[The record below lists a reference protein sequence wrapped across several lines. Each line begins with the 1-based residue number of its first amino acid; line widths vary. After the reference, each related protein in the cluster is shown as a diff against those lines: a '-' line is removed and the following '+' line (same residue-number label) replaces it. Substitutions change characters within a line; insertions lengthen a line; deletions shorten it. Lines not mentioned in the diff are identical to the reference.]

1 MTDLEQ
7 GRVSPARSL
16 TQPCDEA
23 KEPPMNI
30 KTETSVGA
38 MSLTPGQTLTTLTG
52 NDFPNVIERIVA
64 VTDLSDD
71 SRQAVTV
78 AANLANKFNAKL
90 VLLCVHEPP
99 YFSSADEA
107 GRVDELATREKAE
120 LFALA
125 ARTRESCPDTE
136 PVFRVG
142 APLAQIVL
150 GATDWSADLLVLSG
164 SQPEATLAPR
174 ISHYAPCPVLIV
186 GS

>member
-1 MTDLEQ
+1 
-7 GRVSPARSL
+7 
-16 TQPCDEA
+16 
-23 KEPPMNI
+23 MNI
-30 KTETSVGA
+30 KTEMSGGA
-38 MSLTPGQTLTTLTG
+38 MSVKPGQTLTTLVG
-52 NDFPNVIERIVA
+52 NAFPNVIERIVA

-90 VLLCVHEPP
+90 ALLCVHEPP
-99 YFSSADEA
+99 YFPATEA
-107 GRVDELATREKAE
+107 AGCVDELAVREKAE

-142 APLAQIVL
+142 SPVAQIVL
-150 GATDWSADLLVLSG
+150 GAADWSADLLVLSG
-164 SQPEATLAPR
+164 SPPGATLATR
-174 ISHYAPCPVLIV
+174 ISHYAPCPVLMV